1 MSEAAESPFPLDQR
15 RRVRHPGRQRPC
27 RIAISVDEAERGE
40 LERAAREEG
49 LTVSAYVADKAL
61 AAARHVTPSNV
72 GPLREALADL
82 VRATFH
88 VQKVGVNLNQA
99 VAALNSTGED
109 PGNLMQYARY
119 ATVVIERL
127 DQVAAKISQHLP

>member
-1 MSEAAESPFPLDQR
+1 MAGPQFPLDQR
-15 RRVRHPGRQRPC
+15 QRARHQGRQRAC
-27 RIAISVDEAERGE
+27 RIAISVDERERDE
-40 LERAAREEG
+40 LERAAQEEG

-61 AAARHVTPSNV
+61 AAARHVIPSAV
-72 GPLREALADL
+72 GLREALADL
-82 VRATFH
+82 VRATFQ

-119 ATVVIERL
+119 VAAVIERL
-127 DQVAAKISQHLP
+127 YQIAAKVSEPISSWL